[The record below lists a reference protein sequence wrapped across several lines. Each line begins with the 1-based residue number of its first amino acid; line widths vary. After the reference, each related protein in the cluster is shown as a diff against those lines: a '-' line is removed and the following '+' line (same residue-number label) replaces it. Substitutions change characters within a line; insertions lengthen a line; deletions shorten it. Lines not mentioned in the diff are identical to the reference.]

1 MRRLFV
7 QIHPPLSVA
16 RYSFGQASELGQS
29 GENDFEQASK
39 RQQVN
44 LNCWSNQ
51 LPRPKSCG
59 VRWEYEYYRLDQ
71 GTVKRQFIISNDW
84 LAVCYYSIIVSLLR

>member
-1 MRRLFV
+1 MFSHAAIIAMRRLFV
-7 QIHPPLSVA
+7 RVNAPLSVA

-51 LPRPKSCG
+51 LSTP
-59 VRWEYEYYRLDQ
+59 Q
-71 GTVKRQFIISNDW
+71 
-84 LAVCYYSIIVSLLR
+84 IVWGKVEM